1 MKITISAITR
11 NDYSGV
17 LELWNNELGNKSVN
31 SHNISMYYEEMSV
44 DTRYITLVARIEN
57 QVVGFITS
65 VRSLAVGLDNG
76 FIHITGLAV
85 KKAWQGKGIGKML
98 LDYHEDYAK
107 SVGVTSIIL
116 NSGMKRKEAH
126 EFYKK
131 NGFSKDSYCFDKE
144 IGRNL

>member
-1 MKITISAITR
+1 MEITIRAITR

-31 SHNISMYYEEMSV
+31 THNISMYYEEMSG
-44 DTRYITLVARIEN
+44 DSRYITFVARVEK

-98 LDYHEDYAK
+98 LDTHEDYAK
-107 SVGVTSIIL
+107 SVGVTSVIL

-126 EFYKK
+126 EFYEK

>member
-1 MKITISAITR
+1 MKITISTITR
-11 NDYSGV
+11 TDYPGV

-31 SHNISMYYEEMSV
+31 THNISIYYEEMSG
-44 DTRYITLVARIEN
+44 DTRYVTCVARIEK
-57 QVVGFITS
+57 QVVRFITS

-85 KKAWQGKGIGKML
+85 KKEWQGKGIGKML
-98 LDYHEDYAK
+98 LEHHEDYAK

-126 EFYKK
+126 EFYEK

-144 IGRNL
+144 ISRNP

>member
-1 MKITISAITR
+1 MKITINAITR
-11 NDYSGV
+11 NDYAGV

-31 SHNISMYYEEMSV
+31 THNISMYYEEMS
-44 DTRYITLVARIEN
+44 DDPRYITFVARIEN

-85 KKAWQGKGIGKML
+85 KKNWQGNGIGKML
-98 LDYHEDYAK
+98 LEHHEDYAK
-107 SVGVTSIIL
+107 SVGVTSILL
-116 NSGMKRKEAH
+116 NSGMRRKEAH
-126 EFYKK
+126 AFYEK

-144 IGRNL
+144 IGSNL